1 MSDPTPSRIESLV
14 RKMSR
19 RRLDDGQLN
28 DSNLT
33 FRELRVIED
42 SIIKSLCAI
51 YHSRIAYPGGREDR
65 DQRDESEVLATV
77 GSRN

>member
-1 MSDPTPSRIESLV
+1 
-14 RKMSR
+14 
-19 RRLDDGQLN
+19 
-28 DSNLT
+28 
-33 FRELRVIED
+33 VIED

-65 DQRDESEVLATV
+65 DQRDEDEMLATV

>member
-1 MSDPTPSRIESLV
+1 MC
-14 RKMSR
+14 R
-19 RRLDDGQLN
+19 RRLDDGQLD

-51 YHSRIAYPGGREDR
+51 YHSRIAYPGGREER
-65 DQRDESEVLATV
+65 DNREEGEVLASV
-77 GSRN
+77 GTGN